1 MNAFL
6 HRGGLW
12 VAAQFALLAAI
23 VGVGRLDLLTFSF
36 DGQIAV
42 GWALIG
48 SALVVGVWASLSLGG
63 NLTPYPKPVQA
74 GTMVEH
80 GPYRLVRH
88 PIYTAVV
95 IGMIGI
101 TIRSGDWISL
111 ALSVGLVPF
120 FLAKSSFEER
130 HLLEE
135 YPGYSAYQ
143 DRVPSRLIPGVG

>member
-1 MNAFL
+1 MSGFVE
-6 HRGGLW
+6 RGGLW
-12 VAAQFALLAAI
+12 VSAQFVLLVAI
-23 VGVGRLDLLTFSF
+23 VGIGRLDLLTFSF
-36 DGQIAV
+36 GGSDRRRMG
-42 GWALIG
+42 LIG
-48 SALVVGVWASLSLGG
+48 LALVIGVWASLSLGG

-80 GPYRLVRH
+80 GPYRVVRH

-95 IGMIGI
+95 VGMIGI
-101 TIRSGDWISL
+101 SIRSGDWISL

-120 FLAKSSFEER
+120 FFAKSSFEER

-143 DRVPSRLIPGVG
+143 DRVPKSPHPGAR